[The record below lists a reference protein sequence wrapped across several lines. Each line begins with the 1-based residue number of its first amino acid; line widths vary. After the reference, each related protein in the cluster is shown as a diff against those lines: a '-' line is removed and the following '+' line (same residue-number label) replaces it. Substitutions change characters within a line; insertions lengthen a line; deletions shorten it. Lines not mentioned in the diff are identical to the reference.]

1 MPEAEHLRDFVF
13 AALEQLGVPISAD
26 GDQRCLISV
35 PPNFQRDLVANQI
48 PVPVTFDK
56 ERFQKADEASLE
68 FITPGSPIL
77 NWIIEQIR
85 GLGSVFYAEL
95 SWDQSRASEQV
106 NAILSQYQVAS
117 GSASMTDPVW
127 KPGLA
132 VQFHYL
138 LRLHGLE
145 SRDEIISILLD
156 ERGVAITPEEAR
168 TISPAMLLDSSAVPE
183 LSVEQLKP
191 AMDAATKM
199 IAAISE
205 ERERQLRQSISP
217 KLAAEE
223 QQLRDYFQTMRR
235 EIDGLQEIVSNPAER
250 TSVREQI
257 EDVDRQLAQRL
268 DELQARFAVRTE
280 TRLAGALVVGL
291 QVLEG
296 TVLLEGSGSQAR
308 LSVSVP
314 SFQRSA
320 PPFPCAK
327 TGRGIHRI
335 AVTAD
340 GRFVDA
346 DIVATC
352 QHSRRVMPRDEF
364 GRCSVSGKLY
374 CQEFLLQCPIGL
386 ALVYRAEMV
395 ECPGCRQRVGPL
407 AMNGGVCRSCA
418 ERIPAER
425 EDARIQR
432 VIACYPRLGDWPRWA
447 VSETR
452 DIYNLEL
459 ARTFNQA
466 RLVLKKGD
474 LAPVRVQRRSR
485 ILGNWK
491 DVPFQEVTGEA

>member
-26 GDQRCLISV
+26 GDRRCLISV
-35 PPNFQRDLVANQI
+35 PSKFQREFVENQI
-48 PVPVTFDK
+48 HVPVTFDK
-56 ERFQKADEASLE
+56 ESFQKADEASLE

-77 NWIIEQIR
+77 NWIIDQIR

-95 SWDQSRASEQV
+95 PWDQNRASEQV
-106 NAILSQYQVAS
+106 SALLSQYQVAN
-117 GSASMTDPVW
+117 GSASMTDPFW

-132 VQFHYL
+132 FQFHYL

-145 SRDEIISILLD
+145 SRDELISILLD

-168 TISPAMLLDSSAVPE
+168 AISPALLQDSSVRPE

-191 AMDAATKM
+191 AVEAATKM
-199 IAAISE
+199 IAAIGE

-217 KLAAEE
+217 KLATEE
-223 QQLRDYFQTMRR
+223 QQLQDYFQTMRR
-235 EIDGLQEIVSNPAER
+235 EIEGLQEIVNSAGER
-250 TSVREQI
+250 TSAREQI

-268 DELQARFAVRTE
+268 DELQARFVVRAE
-280 TRLAGALVVGL
+280 TRLAGVLVVGL

-314 SFQRSA
+314 SFQPAA

-327 TGRGIHRI
+327 SGRGIHRI
-335 AVTAD
+335 AVTTD

-346 DIVATC
+346 EIVATC
-352 QHSRRVMPRDEF
+352 QHSRRVMPQDEL

-374 CQEFLLQCPIGL
+374 CPEFLLQCPIGL
-386 ALVYRAEMV
+386 ASVYRAEMV
-395 ECPGCRQRVGPL
+395 ECPGCRQRVSRL
-407 AMNGGVCRSCA
+407 AVKEGVCRSCA
-418 ERIPAER
+418 ERIPAAR

-432 VIACYPRLGDWPRWA
+432 VIARYPRLGDWPRWA

-485 ILGNWK
+485 ILGSWK